1 MVDVWKRT
9 RTPAETV
16 IAMARKPATGRT
28 RANDPVGLRKRVLDA
43 AAGAFQAY
51 GYHSTT
57 THDIVR
63 EAGVTGGALHH
74 HFATKKELG
83 VAVIRERVAQAV
95 EQSWMEPVRSARTAA
110 EGIQTAF
117 EQIASAFDRRA
128 TILGCPV
135 NNLALELSLA
145 DSEFRHEIDGIF
157 ARWREAIAQK
167 LRADIANDVLEDLD
181 PEAFATFVIASYSG
195 AVTQAKA
202 SQATAPLR
210 ACARQLAFHM
220 RSGGSEPSR
229 TRRSHDGA

>member
-1 MVDVWKRT
+1 MTMAKN
-9 RTPAETV
+9 PA
-16 IAMARKPATGRT
+16 RGRT
-28 RANDPVGLRKRVLDA
+28 RANDPAGLRKRVLDA
-43 AAGAFQAY
+43 AAGSFQAH

-74 HFATKKELG
+74 HFPTKKELAL
-83 VAVIRERVAQAV
+83 AVIRERVAQAV

-110 EGIQTAF
+110 EGIQAAF
-117 EQIASAFDRRA
+117 EQIAAAFDRRA

-157 ARWREAIAQK
+157 ARWRGAIAQK

-202 SQATAPLR
+202 GQTTDPLR
-210 ACARQLAFHM
+210 ACARQLAIHM
-220 RSGGSEPSR
+220 RSRGSRPSR
-229 TRRSHDGA
+229 TRRSRS

>member
-1 MVDVWKRT
+1 
-9 RTPAETV
+9 
-16 IAMARKPATGRT
+16 MARKPATGRT

-128 TILGCPV
+128 TILGCPI
-135 NNLALELSLA
+135 NNLALELSLT

-157 ARWREAIAQK
+157 RRWREVIAQK